1 MTNIFTEVAVRLEKI
16 QQKLLANKET
26 NEHLQISFRN
36 RLQENFNYLRYKY
49 PQFYSSLISHQ
60 INYHKVVCFDN
71 GEANILNLKNGTLL
85 YGESPISETKKQ
97 IQRWLEG
104 NNALIKVNEAP
115 SKNSIQND
123 PICQL
128 HYYTEYSIEKEIEEF
143 IHSHKEAPKLET
155 HEIIQEQ
162 PMLVINGGGLGY
174 PLLELCSNIEP
185 NFIFYIEPDIEMF
198 LCSLGVIDWIQ
209 LLDFLDSNNQT
220 IIFII
225 GQSGI
230 ESYSNYF
237 KYVFQQY
244 PFLQSYQLVFTH
256 YSSQETDDF
265 LNQIKTNISIGFN
278 SNGMFDDSIFGLN
291 NIILNS
297 QKYKY
302 LIKEEYNKFN
312 HIPIAIIANGPSLD
326 DDVKFLSEHQCNF
339 ITVACG
345 TAITALDR
353 IGLIPDYYVALERL
367 DEVYKSL
374 LYVKNQEIFRRTIN
388 ISVDVVHP
396 HTMNMFS
403 NNIIVSKPG
412 EQLQYY
418 LKDLPTTKDKFKDL
432 MTCENTNPL
441 VANCAISIFLNLH
454 FQNYYLFGVDNGSVD
469 LSKHHSENSYY
480 YEHKTNQQS
489 NILNIMDSDEPV
501 KGNFTN
507 KIYTNTLFNLCRK
520 HIEQE
525 IEKHPHAH
533 IYNCS
538 NGAFIRGTTP
548 IHSYELNISDDLTN
562 LKREYVNYLQK
573 EKSKTI
579 TLTQSDISYLYDT
592 NKFNQIVDQ
601 IISIWQTQR
610 HSHHTR
616 LSIIRKMNDTTT
628 ILYKKHFNFIRTI
641 LNGSLCVYFSLIIY
655 SMYIYKSDKLSLQL
669 ADKCIDHLID
679 FFNMSKDEFKNANQL
694 IQGEHFKYLPPKVYE
709 NWKANK
715 EEK

>member
-16 QQKLLANKET
+16 QQKLLANKEA

-60 INYHKVVCFDN
+60 INYHKVVCFEN

-97 IQRWLEG
+97 IQRWLDG
-104 NNALIKVNEAP
+104 NNVLIKVNEAP

-123 PICQL
+123 DVCQL

-143 IHSHKEAPKLET
+143 IHQHQDTPKLGT
-155 HEIIQEQ
+155 HEIIQEL

-174 PLLELCSNIEP
+174 PILELCSHIEP
-185 NFIFYIEPDIEMF
+185 KFIFYIEPDLEIF

-225 GQSGI
+225 GQNGN
-230 ESYSNYF
+230 ESYSNYS
-237 KYVFQQY
+237 KYIFQQY
-244 PFLQSYQLVFTH
+244 PFLQSYQLYFTH
-256 YSSQETDDF
+256 YSSPDTETF
-265 LNQIKTNISIGFN
+265 LTQIKANTTIGFK

-302 LIKEEYNKFN
+302 LIKEEYNRFN
-312 HIPIAIIANGPSLD
+312 HLPIAIIANGPSLD
-326 DDVKFLSEHQCNF
+326 DDLKFLTAHQNNF

-345 TAITALDR
+345 TAITALEHVG
-353 IGLIPDYYVALERL
+353 IIPDFYVAVERI

-396 HTMNMFS
+396 LTMNMFS

-418 LKDLPTTKDKFKDL
+418 FKDLPSTAAKFNDL
-432 MTCENTNPL
+432 IICEHTNPL
-441 VANCAISIFLNLH
+441 VANCAISIFLNLL
-454 FQNYYLFGVDNGSVD
+454 FQNYYLFGVDNGSVN

-480 YEHKTNQQS
+480 YEHKTNQQC

-501 KGNFTN
+501 NGNFTN
-507 KIYTNTLFNLCRK
+507 KIYTNRLFNLCRK
-520 HIEQE
+520 HIELE

-548 IHSYELNISDDLTN
+548 IHSYELNISNDLTN
-562 LKREYVNYLQK
+562 LKREYNNYLQE
-573 EKSKTI
+573 EKSKTV
-579 TLTQSDISYLYDT
+579 TLTQSDINYLYDT
-592 NKFNQIVDQ
+592 NKFNQIVEQ

-610 HSHHTR
+610 QSHTR
-616 LSIIRKMNDTTT
+616 LSIIRKMNDTTA
-628 ILYKKHFNFIRTI
+628 ILSKKHLNFFRTI

-655 SMYIYKSDKLSLQL
+655 SLYIYKSDKLSLQL

-679 FFNMSKDEFKNANQL
+679 FLNMSKDEFKNANHL
-694 IQGEHFKYLPPKVYE
+694 IQGKHFKYLPPQVYE

-715 EEK
+715 EEKN

>member
-16 QQKLLANKET
+16 QQKLLANKEA

-60 INYHKVVCFDN
+60 INYHKVVCFEN

-97 IQRWLEG
+97 IQRWLDG
-104 NNALIKVNEAP
+104 NNVLIKVNEAP

-123 PICQL
+123 DVCQL

-143 IHSHKEAPKLET
+143 IHQHQDTPKLGT
-155 HEIIQEQ
+155 HEIIQEL

-174 PLLELCSNIEP
+174 PILELCSHIEP
-185 NFIFYIEPDIEMF
+185 KFIFYIEPDLEIF

-225 GQSGI
+225 GQNGN
-230 ESYSNYF
+230 ESYSNYS
-237 KYVFQQY
+237 KYIFQQY
-244 PFLQSYQLVFTH
+244 PFLQSYQLYFTH
-256 YSSQETDDF
+256 YSSPDTETF
-265 LNQIKTNISIGFN
+265 LTQIKANTTIGFK

-302 LIKEEYNKFN
+302 LIKEEYNRFN
-312 HIPIAIIANGPSLD
+312 HLPIAIIANGPSLD
-326 DDVKFLSEHQCNF
+326 DDLKFLTAHQNNF

-345 TAITALDR
+345 TAITALEHVG
-353 IGLIPDYYVALERL
+353 IIPDFYVAVERI

-396 HTMNMFS
+396 LTMNMFS

-418 LKDLPTTKDKFKDL
+418 FKDLPSTAAKFNDL
-432 MTCENTNPL
+432 IICEHTNPL
-441 VANCAISIFLNLH
+441 VANCAISIFLNLL
-454 FQNYYLFGVDNGSVD
+454 FQNYYLFGVDNGSVN

-480 YEHKTNQQS
+480 YEHKTNQQC

-501 KGNFTN
+501 NGNFTN
-507 KIYTNTLFNLCRK
+507 KIYTNRLFNLCRK
-520 HIEQE
+520 HIELE

-548 IHSYELNISDDLTN
+548 IHSYELNISNDLTN
-562 LKREYVNYLQK
+562 LKREYNNYLQE
-573 EKSKTI
+573 EKSKTV
-579 TLTQSDISYLYDT
+579 TLTQSDINYLYDT
-592 NKFNQIVDQ
+592 NKFNQIVEQ

-610 HSHHTR
+610 QSHTR
-616 LSIIRKMNDTTT
+616 LSIIRKMNDTTA
-628 ILYKKHFNFIRTI
+628 ILSKKHLNFFRTI

-655 SMYIYKSDKLSLQL
+655 SLYIYKSDKLSLQL

-679 FFNMSKDEFKNANQL
+679 FLNMSKDEFKNANHL
-694 IQGEHFKYLPPKVYE
+694 IQGKHFKYLPPKVYE

-715 EEK
+715 EEKN

>member
-16 QQKLLANKET
+16 QQKLLANKEA

-60 INYHKVVCFDN
+60 INYHKVVCFEN

-97 IQRWLEG
+97 IQRWLDG
-104 NNALIKVNEAP
+104 NNVLIKVNEAP

-123 PICQL
+123 DVCQL

-143 IHSHKEAPKLET
+143 IHQHQDTPKLGT
-155 HEIIQEQ
+155 HEIIQEL

-174 PLLELCSNIEP
+174 PILELCSHIEP
-185 NFIFYIEPDIEMF
+185 KFIFYIEPDLEIF
-198 LCSLGVIDWIQ
+198 LCSLGVIDWVQ

-225 GQSGI
+225 GQNGN
-230 ESYSNYF
+230 ESYSNYS
-237 KYVFQQY
+237 KYIFQQY
-244 PFLQSYQLVFTH
+244 PFLQSYQLYFTH
-256 YSSQETDDF
+256 YSSPDTETF
-265 LNQIKTNISIGFN
+265 LTQIKANTTIGFK

-302 LIKEEYNKFN
+302 LIKEEYNRFN
-312 HIPIAIIANGPSLD
+312 HLPIAIIANGPSLD
-326 DDVKFLSEHQCNF
+326 DDLKFLTAHQNNF

-345 TAITALDR
+345 TAITALEHVG
-353 IGLIPDYYVALERL
+353 IIPDFYVAVERI

-396 HTMNMFS
+396 LTMNMFS

-418 LKDLPTTKDKFKDL
+418 FKDLPSTAAKFNDL
-432 MTCENTNPL
+432 IICEHTNPL
-441 VANCAISIFLNLH
+441 VANCAISIFLNLL

-610 HSHHTR
+610 QSHTR
-616 LSIIRKMNDTTT
+616 LSIIRKMNDTTA
-628 ILYKKHFNFIRTI
+628 ILSKKHFNFIRTI

-715 EEK
+715 KEK

>member
-16 QQKLLANKET
+16 QQKLLANKEA

-60 INYHKVVCFDN
+60 INYHKVVCFEN

-97 IQRWLEG
+97 IQRWLDG
-104 NNALIKVNEAP
+104 NNVLIKVNEAP

-123 PICQL
+123 DVCQL

-143 IHSHKEAPKLET
+143 IHQHQDTPKLGT
-155 HEIIQEQ
+155 HEIIQEL

-174 PLLELCSNIEP
+174 PILELCSHIEP
-185 NFIFYIEPDIEMF
+185 KFIFYIEPDLEIF
-198 LCSLGVIDWIQ
+198 LCSLGVIDWVQ

-225 GQSGI
+225 GQNGN
-230 ESYSNYF
+230 ESYSNYS
-237 KYVFQQY
+237 KYIFQQY
-244 PFLQSYQLVFTH
+244 PFLQSYQLYFTH
-256 YSSQETDDF
+256 YSSPDTETF
-265 LNQIKTNISIGFN
+265 LTQIKANTTIGFK

-302 LIKEEYNKFN
+302 LIKEEYNRFN
-312 HIPIAIIANGPSLD
+312 HLPIAIIANGPSLD
-326 DDVKFLSEHQCNF
+326 DDLKFLTAHQNNF

-345 TAITALDR
+345 TAITALEHVG
-353 IGLIPDYYVALERL
+353 IIPDFYVAVERI

-396 HTMNMFS
+396 LTMNMFS

-418 LKDLPTTKDKFKDL
+418 FKDLPSTAAKFNDL
-432 MTCENTNPL
+432 IICEHTNPL
-441 VANCAISIFLNLH
+441 VANCAISIFLNLL
-454 FQNYYLFGVDNGSVD
+454 FQNYYLFGVDNGSVN

-480 YEHKTNQQS
+480 YEHKTNQQC

-501 KGNFTN
+501 NGNFTN
-507 KIYTNTLFNLCRK
+507 KIYTNRLFNLCRK
-520 HIEQE
+520 HIELE

-548 IHSYELNISDDLTN
+548 IHSYELNISNDLTN
-562 LKREYVNYLQK
+562 LKREYNNYLQE
-573 EKSKTI
+573 EKSKTV
-579 TLTQSDISYLYDT
+579 TLTQSDINYLYDT
-592 NKFNQIVDQ
+592 NKFNQIVEQ

-610 HSHHTR
+610 QSHTR
-616 LSIIRKMNDTTT
+616 LSIIRKMNDTTA
-628 ILYKKHFNFIRTI
+628 ILSKKHLNFFRTI

-655 SMYIYKSDKLSLQL
+655 SLYIYKSDKLSLQL

-679 FFNMSKDEFKNANQL
+679 FFNMSKDEFKNANHL
-694 IQGEHFKYLPPKVYE
+694 IQGKHFKYLPLKVYE

-715 EEK
+715 EEKN

>member
-1 MTNIFTEVAVRLEKI
+1 M
-16 QQKLLANKET
+16 
-26 NEHLQISFRN
+26 
-36 RLQENFNYLRYKY
+36 
-49 PQFYSSLISHQ
+49 
-60 INYHKVVCFDN
+60 D
-71 GEANILNLKNGTLL
+71 
-85 YGESPISETKKQ
+85 
-97 IQRWLEG
+97 G
-104 NNALIKVNEAP
+104 NNVLIKVNEAP

-123 PICQL
+123 DVCQL

-143 IHSHKEAPKLET
+143 IHQHQDTPKLGT
-155 HEIIQEQ
+155 HEIIQEL

-174 PLLELCSNIEP
+174 PILELCSHIEP
-185 NFIFYIEPDIEMF
+185 KFIFYIEPDLEIF

-225 GQSGI
+225 GQNGN
-230 ESYSNYF
+230 ESYSNYS
-237 KYVFQQY
+237 KYIFQQY
-244 PFLQSYQLVFTH
+244 PFLQSYQLYFTH
-256 YSSQETDDF
+256 YSSPDTETF
-265 LNQIKTNISIGFN
+265 LTQIKANTTIGFK

-302 LIKEEYNKFN
+302 LIKEEYNRFN
-312 HIPIAIIANGPSLD
+312 HLPIAIIANGPSLD
-326 DDVKFLSEHQCNF
+326 DDLKFLTAHQNNF

-345 TAITALDR
+345 TAITALEHVG
-353 IGLIPDYYVALERL
+353 IIPDFYVAVERI

-396 HTMNMFS
+396 LTMNMFS

-418 LKDLPTTKDKFKDL
+418 FKDLPSTAAKFNDL
-432 MTCENTNPL
+432 IICEHTNPL
-441 VANCAISIFLNLH
+441 VANCAISIFLNLL
-454 FQNYYLFGVDNGSVD
+454 FQNYYLFGVDNGSVN

-480 YEHKTNQQS
+480 YEHKTNQQC

-501 KGNFTN
+501 NGNFTN
-507 KIYTNTLFNLCRK
+507 KIYTNRLFNLCRK
-520 HIEQE
+520 HIELE

-548 IHSYELNISDDLTN
+548 IHSYELNIRNDLTN
-562 LKREYVNYLQK
+562 LKREYNNYLQE
-573 EKSKTI
+573 EKSKTV
-579 TLTQSDISYLYDT
+579 TLTQSDINYLYDT
-592 NKFNQIVDQ
+592 NKFNQIVEQ

-610 HSHHTR
+610 QSHTR
-616 LSIIRKMNDTTT
+616 LSIIRKMNDTTA
-628 ILYKKHFNFIRTI
+628 ILSKKHLNFFRTI

-655 SMYIYKSDKLSLQL
+655 SLYIYKSDKLSLQL

-679 FFNMSKDEFKNANQL
+679 FLNMSKDEFKNANHL
-694 IQGEHFKYLPPKVYE
+694 IQGKHFKYLPLKVYE

-715 EEK
+715 EEKN